1 MRGFFLMNFIISILV
16 LLSITM
22 INSYFALDVDRFRSC
37 EKGGRICK
45 GYMGIFLWPLYLIP
59 IALYAPFHAFSFF
72 VGGWC
77 GLRTTEENR
86 KKRNAVFS
94 HYLYFWVTLFYPL
107 NWVVFGKNWRIG
119 GNPLNIVY
127 GILFIPAILQSAKSF
142 NRWWSTGTYLTVV
155 LSRKVLLAFT
165 IFMTNLPKPYGAIVI
180 AVVNMLYFLARKFWT
195 PEEWNSVLIS
205 SLYIAK
211 DDYKDEM
218 DESDKKKF
226 KNNYGI
232 HFLFDSLLMVAEI
245 ALAIGS
251 IVLQFSNGK
260 VTVLGAIFEWFG
272 YLLFVFGVVFC
283 CYVVPFV
290 VPQRVA
296 KKVKFREEWDAA
308 VPSIPVVAVHAHEIT
323 ERDREMYRQRQQ
335 ERRARIVPVE
345 TDEDIYV

>member
-1 MRGFFLMNFIISILV
+1 
-16 LLSITM
+16 
-22 INSYFALDVDRFRSC
+22 
-37 EKGGRICK
+37 
-45 GYMGIFLWPLYLIP
+45 
-59 IALYAPFHAFSFF
+59 
-72 VGGWC
+72 
-77 GLRTTEENR
+77 
-86 KKRNAVFS
+86 
-94 HYLYFWVTLFYPL
+94 
-107 NWVVFGKNWRIG
+107 
-119 GNPLNIVY
+119 
-127 GILFIPAILQSAKSF
+127 
-142 NRWWSTGTYLTVV
+142 
-155 LSRKVLLAFT
+155 
-165 IFMTNLPKPYGAIVI
+165 MTNLPKPYGAIVI

-232 HFLFDSLLMVAEI
+232 HFLFDSLLMLAEI

>member
-1 MRGFFLMNFIISILV
+1 MLVVFGMN
-16 LLSITM
+16 
-22 INSYFALDVDRFRSC
+22 
-37 EKGGRICK
+37 
-45 GYMGIFLWPLYLIP
+45 
-59 IALYAPFHAFSFF
+59 
-72 VGGWC
+72 
-77 GLRTTEENR
+77 
-86 KKRNAVFS
+86 
-94 HYLYFWVTLFYPL
+94 WVTLVQAATTL
-107 NWVVFGKNWRIG
+107 GDGIG
-119 GNPLNIVY
+119 LLLGDGIGFFVPNIVV
-127 GILFIPAILQSAKSF
+127 GILFIPAILQSAKLF
-142 NRWWSTGTYLTVV
+142 NRWWNSGTYLTVV

-165 IFMTNLPKPYGAIVI
+165 ILMTYHLPKPYGAIVI